1 MDKRDQHVGA
11 SKGTDTTD
19 IVLAVFYSIVILTG
33 IFGNSLVVVV
43 VWKTRSMH
51 TATNYLLVNLAVSD
65 ILVLLWC
72 PNTYNF
78 AVVASLPE
86 GIVGD
91 YLCRFF
97 VGDAM
102 YTLGLGVT
110 LFTLTTLA
118 FERYQALVRPM
129 NMRYT
134 LSKERVIYAIAATWV
149 LSLAVDIPDFVFTHY
164 EPESGN
170 CISPW
175 SINMADSRAIYVY
188 TVLSIL
194 IFLPSVVITFCY
206 IQILRGMFINRTI
219 FSGVSTENP
228 EKKKLAVIIIA
239 VTVAFYISF
248 LPYFAFMLY
257 ITFAGH
263 FKTGHVKTDAK
274 LTVFKILKFFTVAS
288 CSLNPVL
295 YALRSDHYKKGFKGL
310 FCENNAVMEEGRRE
324 EIEL

>member
-1 MDKRDQHVGA
+1 METK
-11 SKGTDTTD
+11 D

-86 GIVGD
+86 GIIGD

-102 YTLGLGVT
+102 DTLGLGVT

-129 NMRYT
+129 NKKYT

-149 LSLAVDIPDFVFTHY
+149 LSLAVDIPDFVLTHY

-175 SINMADSRAIYVY
+175 SAKLANNKAVYISIAI
-188 TVLSIL
+188 I
-194 IFLPSVVITFCY
+194 IFAFLPSLLITFCY
-206 IQILRGMFINRTI
+206 FQILRGMFITRTI
-219 FSGVSTENP
+219 CSASTPMETPRKEN
-228 EKKKLAVIIIA
+228 L
-239 VTVAFYISF
+239 
-248 LPYFAFMLY
+248 L
-257 ITFAGH
+257 
-263 FKTGHVKTDAK
+263 
-274 LTVFKILKFFTVAS
+274 
-288 CSLNPVL
+288 C
-295 YALRSDHYKKGFKGL
+295 
-310 FCENNAVMEEGRRE
+310 
-324 EIEL
+324 